1 MKKKLEESQKIA
13 QAQTTVK
20 EQAEQKKMEK
30 ELEKEQVEH
39 GVASKQNTK
48 QNTQQTSK
56 QNTNS
61 QQQAIQQQPVE
72 ESGVFSSVKNVGLG
86 ILYFIIIFIGVAVL
100 VRLLKWA
107 FRYGYAFF
115 NARRLIFLKVLLP
128 RGDSKVDREQEKE
141 VARDMKEKI

>member
-30 ELEKEQVEH
+30 ELEKEQAEH

-48 QNTQQTSK
+48 QTSTQK
-56 QNTNS
+56 NNS
-61 QQQAIQQQPVE
+61 QQQQTIQQQPIE
-72 ESGVFSSVKNVGLG
+72 ESGGFSSVKNVGLG

-107 FRYGYAFF
+107 FRYGYAFL

>member
-1 MKKKLEESQKIA
+1 M
-13 QAQTTVK
+13 K

-39 GVASKQNTK
+39 GVASKQNT
-48 QNTQQTSK
+48 QQTST

-72 ESGVFSSVKNVGLG
+72 ESGGFSSVKNVGLG

-107 FRYGYAFF
+107 FRYGYAFL